1 MKRDWSADELVA
13 QWILLPT
20 ELALLGNKSGATRL
34 GFAVLLKF
42 FQGEGC
48 FPRHSQEIPGAA
60 VEYVA
65 RQIGVPAAEWVHYNW
80 DSRGA
85 KYHRTQIRDLLGFH
99 EATVEDGEALVVW
112 LDEHVLQQDR
122 QMDRLKASVIE
133 RCRVLRIEPP
143 TPDRIDRLIR
153 SAVHR
158 HEERF
163 SKTVLARLSA
173 DTQAQLNDLVIPGE
187 PLFEPVEQ
195 EAGRT
200 LLQELRADPGRAS
213 LEKRAHR
220 NCQLERIRGLRL
232 PSDLFA
238 SLSPKVLQ
246 GYQQRASAEE
256 PYELRRHPPPLRAM
270 LPAAYCHLGVTRSLI
285 TWWTC

>member
-213 LEKRAHR
+213 LESVRTEIASWNGYAASGYHQICSRRCHPRCSKAISSGHR
-220 NCQLERIRGLRL
+220 RKNRTNCVGIRRRSGPCCRPLTAISGLR
-232 PSDLFA
+232 D
-238 SLSPKVLQ
+238 
-246 GYQQRASAEE
+246 
-256 PYELRRHPPPLRAM
+256 H
-270 LPAAYCHLGVTRSLI
+270 
-285 TWWTC
+285 